1 MRHRLFVLPLVFLL
15 FSCGIEASD
24 DSSEDTSRTIKTPV
38 GPANESGGGSHHGA
52 VISLGSVELDG
63 ETFERRVLELG
74 IRDGEWIEVRSGVA
88 AGERVVSSGATL
100 VKLASAN
107 PDAFGAGHAH

>member
-1 MRHRLFVLPLVFLL
+1 MRFELSNPDGILRAGMFADVFLTTASAVEAPALPRSAVVTDRGQAVAFVL
-15 FSCGIEASD
+15 
-24 DSSEDTSRTIKTPV
+24 
-38 GPANESGGGSHHGA
+38 
-52 VISLGSVELDG
+52 LDG